1 MSQAGRKKR
10 VAELEDRLCGLC
22 LPYQGVAT
30 ADLTPP
36 ERDFSNL
43 VQELI
48 DRLLDQ
54 ELFTFVLHPEV
65 EPTNNATER
74 LQRGP
79 ALERKAGR
87 TSQTAAGAHRR
98 SVIVSVLESLRANL
112 AKFSLASVLAETARW
127 MKKGLSLFARQWQ
140 TLLKTTPAAVP
151 NTS

>member
-1 MSQAGRKKR
+1 M
-10 VAELEDRLCGLC
+10 
-22 LPYQGVAT
+22 
-30 ADLTPP
+30 
-36 ERDFSNL
+36 
-43 VQELI
+43 I
-48 DRLLDQ
+48 DRLLDE

-112 AKFSLASVLAETARW
+112 AVFTLQSVLEEVQRW
-127 MKKGLSLFARQWQ
+127 LAQGVSLFERQWQ
-140 TLLKTTPAAVP
+140 TLLGSTATALPD
-151 NTS
+151 TG